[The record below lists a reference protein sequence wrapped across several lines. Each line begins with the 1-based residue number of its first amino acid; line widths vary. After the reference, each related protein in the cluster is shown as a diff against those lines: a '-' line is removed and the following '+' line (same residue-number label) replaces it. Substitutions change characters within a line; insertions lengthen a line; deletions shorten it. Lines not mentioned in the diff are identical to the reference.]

1 MMTTAD
7 PLPPILRDVL
17 ELERRRATV
26 GPSEWAREARERL
39 GLTPTRYHQLLHR
52 AIELPQAFAY
62 DPALVARLRRVRDAN
77 RRARSLSR
85 LGVPSAPG

>member
-1 MMTTAD
+1 MRTTAD
-7 PLPPILRDVL
+7 PFPPILRDVL
-17 ELERRRATV
+17 DLERRRPTV
-26 GPSEWAREARERL
+26 GRGTWAREARERL

-62 DPALVARLRRVRDAN
+62 DPALVARLRRVREAH

-85 LGVPSAPG
+85 LGVRSTPG